1 MTPPVQD
8 EHLSACLQQT
18 SRLYL
23 LNVKMPS
30 SVLALAEDSSR
41 TWFRCLVHCQTGS
54 GCCHPWYFPSEGT
67 ERLPKTLTPK
77 EKEKV
82 ETYKER

>member
-8 EHLSACLQQT
+8 EHLSACLWQT

-23 LNVKMPS
+23 LNVKTPS

-54 GCCHPWYFPSEGT
+54 G
-67 ERLPKTLTPK
+67 
-77 EKEKV
+77 
-82 ETYKER
+82 